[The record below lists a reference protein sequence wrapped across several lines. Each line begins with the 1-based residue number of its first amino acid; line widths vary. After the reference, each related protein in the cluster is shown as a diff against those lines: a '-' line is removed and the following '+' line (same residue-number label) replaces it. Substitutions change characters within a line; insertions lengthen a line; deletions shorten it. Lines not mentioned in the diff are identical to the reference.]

1 MSTHSVSNPYVLAAA
16 AMLLAACTPEAED
29 PRPAARPELFD
40 YVAAP
45 EPAYE
50 WRVRARYERGTTEIV
65 ELRLHSQT
73 WRDTLW
79 KHRLFLIRP
88 ETVTTGDDALLIVGG
103 GRWSEADDASEPP
116 SELPDGS
123 NEFIGMAEA
132 METVVAVVGTVPFQ
146 PLMGRTEDE
155 LIAHT
160 FERYL
165 ETRESDWPLLL
176 PMTKSAVAAM
186 DAVQAATDELWGRP
200 TEGFT
205 VIGGSKR
212 GWATWL
218 TAVVDERVNAIAP
231 LVFDALEM
239 DAHFPHQTAA
249 WGAPSQ
255 NIHPYTQ
262 LGLDEILSSEEGA
275 TLRRI
280 VDPYAYRA
288 ELTEPKL
295 IVNATND
302 EYFPL
307 DSANLYWDGLEA
319 PKYLVY
325 APNQPHGIE
334 DLELLVPSINA
345 LHQAASGGAALPDLA
360 WEYAPTD
367 SGLRLCLRA
376 DPAPAP
382 AEVTRWQARSPDR
395 DFRDDEWTSSRVER
409 TDGTY
414 VLDLPRPDSG
424 YSAAYADLTF
434 DHGAA
439 PYYLSTSVAI
449 MNAHADERVSPS
461 PADHGDVCD
470 QTEPLRP

>member
-1 MSTHSVSNPYVLAAA
+1 MRPMKVPGAPRSYALAAA
-16 AMLLAACTPEAED
+16 GAWLAAGAAAAQ
-29 PRPAARPELFD
+29 PAAVRPELFD

-50 WRVRARYERGTTEIV
+50 WRERARYERGSTEIV

-79 KHRLFLIRP
+79 KHRLFLLLP
-88 ETVTTGDDALLIVGG
+88 ETVTTEDDALLIVGG
-103 GRWSEADDASEPP
+103 GRWSEADESDEPP
-116 SELPDGS
+116 SELPEGS
-123 NEFIGMAEA
+123 NDFIRMAEA
-132 METVVAVVGTVPFQ
+132 METVVVVVGTVPFQ
-146 PLMGRTEDE
+146 PLMDRTEDE

-165 ETRESDWPLLL
+165 DTGEADWPLLL

-186 DAVQAATDELWGRP
+186 DAVQSAVDELWGRSI
-200 TEGFT
+200 EGFT
-205 VIGGSKR
+205 VVGGSKR
-212 GWATWL
+212 GWTTWL

-231 LVFDALEM
+231 LVFDALRM
-239 DAHFPHQTAA
+239 DAHFPHQSAA

-255 NIHPYTQ
+255 KIHPYTQ
-262 LGLDEILSSEEGA
+262 LGLDEILSSEQGT

-280 VDPYAYRA
+280 VDPYAYRDI
-288 ELTEPKL
+288 LDEPKL
-295 IVNATND
+295 IINATND

-307 DSANLYWDGLEA
+307 DSANLYWDGLET

-325 APNQPHGIE
+325 APNEPHGIE

-345 LHQAASGGAALPDLA
+345 LHQAASGGPALPDVA

-376 DPAPAP
+376 EPAP
-382 AEVTRWQARSPDR
+382 AEVTRWQAGSPDR
-395 DFRDDEWTSSRVER
+395 DFRDDDWTSSRVER

-424 YSAAYADLTF
+424 YGATYADLTF

-439 PYYLSTSVAI
+439 PYYLSTTVAV
-449 MNAHADERVSPS
+449 MSAHPDERVSPP
-461 PADHGDVCD
+461 PADHGGVCS
-470 QTEPLRP
+470 